1 MTNIHGRLAGGLAQ
15 GGDASE
21 ELQDH
26 VSDVRPIVDKDGN
39 EGAQVQEH
47 IEEQSPALCAAQAEE
62 ILEQGQVSG
71 AGDGQKFRHALDEA
85 QEG

>member
-1 MTNIHGRLAGGLAQ
+1 MGVSSPGGLAH
-15 GGDASE
+15 GGDAPE

-26 VSDVRPIVDKDGN
+26 VFDVLPIIEEDGD

-47 IEEQSPALCAAQAEE
+47 VEEQSPALCAAQAKEV
-62 ILEQGQVSG
+62 LEQGQVSG

>member
-1 MTNIHGRLAGGLAQ
+1 M
-15 GGDASE
+15 
-21 ELQDH
+21 
-26 VSDVRPIVDKDGN
+26 
-39 EGAQVQEH
+39 QEH